1 MVGIGR
7 FLFAVIPVA
16 PRDLR
21 EPPFRD
27 VSMPMRDAD
36 NTGHS
41 C

>member
-1 MVGIGR
+1 MVDFGR
-7 FLFAVIPVA
+7 ILFHAFPCAATDIS
-16 PRDLR
+16 